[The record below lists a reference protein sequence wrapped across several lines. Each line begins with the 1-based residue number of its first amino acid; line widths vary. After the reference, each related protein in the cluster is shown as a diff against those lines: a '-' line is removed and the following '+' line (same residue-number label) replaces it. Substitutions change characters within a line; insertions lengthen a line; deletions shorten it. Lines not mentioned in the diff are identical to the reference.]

1 MFECSFLAL
10 SKSPTKLTFE
20 SQKMILNWAYLNYD
34 RIYILDYNL
43 ESLYL
48 TNTGTLHEF
57 REDSS
62 LEYYKLI
69 TVYIFMRSWR
79 PKKVQ
84 INSKMSRKYFYS
96 KTQFHFIYTDLALS
110 PLNLKKV
117 VTLELFYYSAPENSP

>member
-20 SQKMILNWAYLNYD
+20 SQKLILNRAYLNYD

>member
-34 RIYILDYNL
+34 QIYILDYNL

>member
-1 MFECSFLAL
+1 M
-10 SKSPTKLTFE
+10 KR
-20 SQKMILNWAYLNYD
+20 AYLNYD

>member
-1 MFECSFLAL
+1 MNVHSWHC
-10 SKSPTKLTFE
+10 
-20 SQKMILNWAYLNYD
+20 QKVLLNSLLKVKNWFLNWAYLNYD

>member
-20 SQKMILNWAYLNYD
+20 SQKLILNWAYLNYD

>member
-1 MFECSFLAL
+1 MNVHSWHC
-10 SKSPTKLTFE
+10 
-20 SQKMILNWAYLNYD
+20 QKVLLNSLLKVKKWFLNWAYLNYD